1 MGLERRREGCR
12 ERERKTERERGV
24 YTIIRETA
32 RESRMRE
39 SRLAAWFQNA
49 SRDAPIFPSLPRAPP
64 LPPSLP
70 LMGAFSPPPPSSQS
84 VEWLQNVCRN
94 TTVVAVKTADNNG
107 AFPCPKNAE
116 PPVVVESL
124 NSYFVE
130 ET

>member
-1 MGLERRREGCR
+1 
-12 ERERKTERERGV
+12 
-24 YTIIRETA
+24 
-32 RESRMRE
+32 MRE

-49 SRDAPIFPSLPRAPP
+49 SRDAPIF
-64 LPPSLP
+64 PSLP